1 MTIVTQTATSLPLSR
16 LDRSSRHPSPRLT
29 ICSFDIFDTFL
40 LRACTTPD
48 GVFERAFELSPL
60 SISHPRAATSFVQHR
75 IEAEARARI
84 AKFEKTERREI
95 SINEIYARFP
105 FRLFGLDRS
114 ALPILVNAELAAEHD
129 LCRANAEILVLYRS
143 NRLSGIRTGFI
154 SDTYWNGKQIAS
166 LLHKCAPDLTW
177 DFLYCSCEAG
187 TSKSEN
193 LFDRYMAEQGVA
205 PANALHIGDNEGADI
220 KPAQRRG
227 VRTRHYPQAT
237 PQFAQQLNRESAL
250 AGILDSAKSQRLDR
264 GFRTLRRLVAAR
276 TAQKDQAHTIG
287 VSTLGP
293 LMYAFDRFIQ
303 NQVERIRAGG
313 GHTAVAFLGRDG
325 YLSHAIWQDDD
336 RDGAHYL
343 ELNRRISLMASAET
357 PAPLADLLKTIPKI
371 DARTFGEIVKFESPD
386 VAGFFAGKRSGIVKG
401 SELAEVLPRLL
412 NKKQIRRQAQAVRG
426 ELLDY
431 LRKTIAGFDAITDLV
446 LVDLGYSGSIQK
458 ALRRA
463 LDCEGIDIRLH
474 GVYLLSRDE
483 AFEEL
488 APNDTATGFISD
500 LVVTPHF
507 KRALTR
513 NVSILEHLC
522 CAPTGS
528 VRSYDNGA
536 VRREPDVRQQA
547 QIEAC
552 SAAQDGARAFV
563 KSARQIDAQHA
574 FDPLADAENA
584 AHWAAIIFARLILL
598 PSPDETVFLG
608 AFQHDVNLGT
618 TTTAPM
624 VDVDDVKR
632 LQTALGPLMALTAPP
647 PPMWMSATFASI
659 SPLQAYLY
667 ALFAANRLGHGIF
680 SETRRGTIDVG
691 LFKSDGT
698 TALESVPIYW
708 NDFGHWRVKLAVTAT
723 MHINTIVVPLRAFGA
738 AGLID
743 GPVAQTGTTLG
754 ETQASVDVRNWPT
767 DRLGYSGVERH
778 DRSYRVTGEDP
789 CLILDTTAVKE
800 PMTVITFAIEPF
812 AAPDFPARIV

>member
-1 MTIVTQTATSLPLSR
+1 MTIATRTTASLPLPR
-16 LDRSSRHPSPRLT
+16 LINPSPLLA

-60 SISHPRAATSFVQHR
+60 ALSHPRAVTSFVQHR

-84 AKFEKTERREI
+84 AKFEKTKRREI

-105 FRLFGLDRS
+105 FRLFGLDQS

-129 LCRANAEILVLYRS
+129 LCRANAEILALYRS

-154 SDTYWNGKQIAS
+154 SDTYWDGEQIGS
-166 LLHKCAPDLTW
+166 LLRTCAPDLTW

-187 TSKSEN
+187 TSKSED
-193 LFDRYMAEQGVA
+193 LFDRYLAEQGIA

-227 VRTRHYPQAT
+227 MRTRHYPQAA
-237 PQFAQQLNRESAL
+237 PQFAQQLSRESAL

-276 TAQKDQAHTIG
+276 TAQKGQAHAIG

-303 NQVERIRAGG
+303 NQVERIKAGG

-325 YLSHAIWQDDD
+325 FLSHAIWQDGD
-336 RDGAHYL
+336 RDDAHYL

-371 DARTFGEIVKFESPD
+371 DAKTFGEIVKFESPD
-386 VAGFFAGKRSGIVKG
+386 VGKFFASKPSGVVKG
-401 SELAEVLPRLL
+401 PELAEALPHLL
-412 NKKQIRRQAQAVRG
+412 NKKQIRRQAQTVRN

-431 LRKTIAGFDAITDLV
+431 LRKTIASFDEITDLI

-463 LDCEGIDIRLH
+463 LDCEGITTRLH

-488 APNDTATGFISD
+488 APDDTATGFISD

-522 CAPTGS
+522 CAPVGS
-528 VRSYDNGA
+528 VRSYANGA
-536 VRREPDVRQQA
+536 VCREPDVRQQG
-547 QIEAC
+547 QIEVC
-552 SAAQDGARAFV
+552 MAAQDGARAFA
-563 KSARQIDAQHA
+563 KSARQLGAQHA
-574 FDPLADAENA
+574 FDPLADADNG
-584 AHWAAIIFARLILL
+584 AHWAAVIFARLILL
-598 PSPDETVFLG
+598 PSSDETAFLG

-624 VDVDDVKR
+624 VDVEDVKR
-632 LQTALGPLMALTAPP
+632 LQTALGPLTSLATPP
-647 PPMWMSATFASI
+647 PPMWVSATFAGI
-659 SPLQAYLY
+659 SPLRAYLY

-680 SETRRGTIDVG
+680 GETGRGTINVG
-691 LFKSDGT
+691 LFKADGT
-698 TALESVPIYW
+698 MTLEPVPIYW
-708 NDFGHWRVKLAVTAT
+708 NDFGHWRVRLAMTAG
-723 MHINTIVVPLRAFGA
+723 MRINTIVVPLHAFGT
-738 AGLID
+738 AGLLD
-743 GPVAQTGTTLG
+743 GPVVQTGTTLG
-754 ETQASVDVRNWPT
+754 EAQASVEVRDWPK
-767 DRLGYSGVERH
+767 DRLSYSGIERR
-778 DRSYRVTGEDP
+778 DRCYRVTGDDP
-789 CLILDTTAVKE
+789 CLVLDATAVKA
-800 PMTVITFAIEPF
+800 PMTIVTFTVEPF
-812 AAPDFPARIV
+812 ATPDFQAQPV